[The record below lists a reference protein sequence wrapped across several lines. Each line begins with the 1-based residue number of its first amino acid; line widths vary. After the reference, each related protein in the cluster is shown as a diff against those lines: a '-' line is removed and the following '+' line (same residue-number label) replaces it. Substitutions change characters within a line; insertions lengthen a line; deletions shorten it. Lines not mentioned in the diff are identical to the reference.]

1 MTAVTGYIR
10 RHLDGRRFAAF
21 GFQREG
27 GTRYVVQLGLVFLDG
42 HIINAFFARTAEVL
56 APVATG
62 TVQAHA
68 NLVALVDDA
77 LEHELVRLAQV
88 RIARRID
95 HERRSRTAT
104 TAHHHHATG
113 THLHDATERNTA
125 VFAEAD
131 RGLAGKVVHIGAGT
145 AAGTATGHAATP
157 VAHATVVSTTGIR
170 LGTAVGTH
178 HVHRIRRLDVVREI
192 LARKEHHQVR
202 LRRNRRIA
210 KNPASRHVGIVRKAN
225 AFQVYRGI
233 ARIVQ
238 FNPSRVVT
246 VVILEGRIGR
256 GHFRKD
262 DREPFHTLE
271 RFIDDDL
278 VGIFARERAVVAAL
292 VLVALVAV
300 VHAGTGRR
308 ERTRTADDNRR
319 TRIKEDVALVQFPGM
334 DGNGI
339 PVTHDQDRIRQL
351 VDTRNTGITNNFR
364 FRSVVSRIIRAGHHK
379 ACHQNQTKTRDVNIS

>member
-1 MTAVTGYIR
+1 MVREQVVFEALVTVFLTHRHGEGLLLLRTAVLARNLVVAHNAERRLLERTLFKQFHIYREHAVAPEVRSLLRVHHRSVIARHIEAAVLAEHRKRIRRHKDRRQRRCLIEDIGTDNLVTRVHALAVGTAAENRRRRNAERLRHQGAVRSRFRTARFATRARGERHAHRTAVEARLRNRCFRAQGIAVRSRGRNAPCAGFVLGPSRTVGHVGIGNRVEDGVLAIRQVKDTAIFGLERGMRFMAAVTGNVR

-131 RGLAGKVVHIGAGT
+131 
-145 AAGTATGHAATP
+145 
-157 VAHATVVSTTGIR
+157 
-170 LGTAVGTH
+170 
-178 HVHRIRRLDVVREI
+178 
-192 LARKEHHQVR
+192 
-202 LRRNRRIA
+202 
-210 KNPASRHVGIVRKAN
+210 
-225 AFQVYRGI
+225 
-233 ARIVQ
+233 
-238 FNPSRVVT
+238 
-246 VVILEGRIGR
+246 
-256 GHFRKD
+256 
-262 DREPFHTLE
+262 
-271 RFIDDDL
+271 
-278 VGIFARERAVVAAL
+278 
-292 VLVALVAV
+292 
-300 VHAGTGRR
+300 
-308 ERTRTADDNRR
+308 
-319 TRIKEDVALVQFPGM
+319 
-334 DGNGI
+334 
-339 PVTHDQDRIRQL
+339 
-351 VDTRNTGITNNFR
+351 
-364 FRSVVSRIIRAGHHK
+364 
-379 ACHQNQTKTRDVNIS
+379 